1 MMYAVLQ
8 AVIITAIVAFC
19 AVQMVCKLMP
29 DLSHHL
35 QMKGARVL
43 DRAGLP
49 VLARKLQP
57 VETPASGCGT
67 CRGCALSELKR

>member
-1 MMYAVLQ
+1 MIYAVLQ

-19 AVQMVCKLMP
+19 AVQTVRKLMP

-35 QMKGARVL
+35 QAKGARVL
-43 DRAGLP
+43 DRAGLS
-49 VLARKLQP
+49 VFARKLQP

>member
-8 AVIITAIVAFC
+8 AVIITAVVAFC
-19 AVQMVCKLMP
+19 AVQMVRKLMP
-29 DLSHHL
+29 SLSHHL

>member
-1 MMYAVLQ
+1 MMYAVIQ
-8 AVIITAIVAFC
+8 AVIITAVVAFC
-19 AVQMVCKLMP
+19 AVQTMRKLMP
-29 DLSHHL
+29 NLSHHL
-35 QMKGARVL
+35 QAKGARVL

-49 VLARKLQP
+49 VFARKLQP